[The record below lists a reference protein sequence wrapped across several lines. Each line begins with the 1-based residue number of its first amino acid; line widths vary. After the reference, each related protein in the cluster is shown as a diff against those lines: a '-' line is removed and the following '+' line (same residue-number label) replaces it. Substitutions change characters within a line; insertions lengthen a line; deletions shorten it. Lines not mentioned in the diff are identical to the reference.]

1 MEGFLFKYDFV
12 VVILF
17 TLLYRLL
24 IAKKAKQ
31 KAEYVTFF
39 LVFLSTYLF
48 CFFVINKI
56 VTNTEVYRFIFW
68 ILLFPLLYFIHN
80 VFRFKYPHKQKPF
93 LDVLFY
99 VLMFV
104 GGLMTCMF
112 YFAQSDM

>member
-48 CFFVINKI
+48 CN
-56 VTNTEVYRFIFW
+56 
-68 ILLFPLLYFIHN
+68 
-80 VFRFKYPHKQKPF
+80 Q
-93 LDVLFY
+93 
-99 VLMFV
+99 
-104 GGLMTCMF
+104 
-112 YFAQSDM
+112 